1 MDSRKSPKQY
11 ADFGGLLMDLGSH
24 ANFTF
29 LILPP
34 RAYPAGFGDNLRKA
48 WEAHLATCER
58 RELRFKPQVSTFNGS
73 TPVEQFN
80 QLPLNDLWEDAKLWE
95 PLAYLFKSKKLR
107 LGMNFVGMVQ
117 IAVIRSL
124 NSGSNRLL

>member
-1 MDSRKSPKQY
+1 
-11 ADFGGLLMDLGSH
+11 MDLASH
-24 ANFTF
+24 SNFTS
-29 LILPP
+29 LMRPP
-34 RAYPAGFGDNLRKA
+34 RCYPAGFGDNLRKA

-58 RELRFKPQVSTFNGS
+58 RDLRFKPQVSTAHVS

-107 LGMNFVGMVQ
+107 QGMNFAGMVQ
-117 IAVIRSL
+117 IAVVGTTATSKRSD
-124 NSGSNRLL
+124 